1 MMKQVILSVL
11 VASALS
17 GMPATVHAQAQSTL
31 RIGLAED
38 PDTLDPTLAR
48 TFVGRFV
55 YAALCDKLFD
65 LDEKLAIV
73 PQLALSHET
82 SPDGKTVTL
91 KLRPNTK
98 FHDGEAVDAEAVRFS
113 LDRHLNLQGSM
124 RRSEL
129 AVIDTIEAVDPLTV
143 RMNLKTPFSP
153 LIAQLTDRAGII
165 VSPKA
170 VKEAGDKFGQKP
182 VCAGP
187 YKFVERVAQDRIVL
201 EKFQDYWNKEN
212 VHIDRLVYVPIQDGA
227 VRFVNL
233 KAGQLDIV
241 ERLLATD
248 APEVRANK
256 TLKLATAV
264 ALGWEAILFNTGKG
278 DAGKT
283 PLGQDA
289 RVRQA
294 FDLAIDRDAINQV
307 AFNGEFV
314 AGNQWVGPDSPWYQA
329 NHPVPKRD
337 VARAKRLLQEAGIT
351 TPITVD
357 VVVPN
362 NPELRQV
369 AELLQAMAGEAGF
382 ELKLRV
388 MEFGTSIKE
397 VEDGRFQAYLFI
409 WSGRTDP
416 DGNIYSFSRTGG
428 VFNWGPY
435 SNPTVDAAL
444 DEARTLTPFDQRKA
458 AYGRAADI
466 LLKEGSFQYLYHR
479 RVLIAHTARLEGY
492 KQVPDGLIRVVG
504 LRMK

>member
-1 MMKQVILSVL
+1 MMKRIVLGLL
-11 VASALS
+11 VATALG
-17 GMPATVHAQAQSTL
+17 GMPAAVQGQAQSTL

-38 PDTLDPTLAR
+38 PDMLDPTLTR
-48 TFVGRFV
+48 TFAGRFV
-55 YAALCDKLFD
+55 FAGLCDKLFD
-65 LDEKLAIV
+65 LDENLAIV
-73 PQLALSHET
+73 PQIALSHET
-82 SPDGKTVTL
+82 SADGKTVTL
-91 KLRPNTK
+91 KLRPGVR
-98 FHDGEAVDAEAVRFS
+98 FHDGEPVDAEAVRFS
-113 LDRHLNLQGSM
+113 LDRHLNLQNSM

-129 AVIDTIEAVDPLTV
+129 AVVDRIDVVDPLTV
-143 RMNLKTPFSP
+143 RMSLKTPFAP
-153 LIAQLTDRAGII
+153 LVAQLTDRAGII

-170 VKEAGDKFGQKP
+170 VKDMGDKFGQAP

-187 YKFVERVAQDRIVL
+187 YKFKERVPQDRIVL

-212 VHIDRLVYVPIQDGA
+212 VHIDRLVYLPIQDGA

-233 KAGQLDIV
+233 KAGQLDII

-248 APEVRANK
+248 APEVRASKN
-256 TLKLATAV
+256 LKLATAV
-264 ALGWEAILFNTGKG
+264 ALGWEGILFNTGKG
-278 DAGKT
+278 DASKT

-314 AGNQWVGPDSPWYQA
+314 AGNQWVSPDNPWYQA
-329 NHPVPKRD
+329 QHPVPKRD
-337 VARAKRLLQEAGIT
+337 VARAKQLLREAGVT
-351 TPITVD
+351 APVPVD
-357 VVVPN
+357 LVVPN

-369 AELLQAMAGEAGF
+369 AELLQAMTGEAGF
-382 ELKLRV
+382 ALKLRV
-388 MEFGTSIKE
+388 TEFATSIKE

-435 SNPTVDAAL
+435 SNPAVDALL

-458 AYGRAADI
+458 AYGKAADI

-492 KQVPDGLIRVVG
+492 KQIPDGLIRVVG
-504 LRMK
+504 LRLK